1 MFEQVKRRKVS
12 VEDKINTKERNNI
25 LEKLNRPCNWN
36 GWELQDASEDLQRD
50 SEIVMASV
58 KQYGNAL
65 EFSSE
70 DIQKDREIVMA
81 AVNHNVWALR
91 LLHRIFGETGRQ

>member
-25 LEKLNRPCNWN
+25 LEKLNRPWNWN
-36 GWELQDASEDLQRD
+36 GWELQDASQDLKRY
-50 SEIVMASV
+50 SEIVVAAV

-65 EFSSE
+65 EFAS
-70 DIQKDREIVMA
+70 DDLQKDRDIVMA
-81 AVNHNVWALR
+81 AVKHNV
-91 LLHRIFGETGRQ
+91 